1 MPEFV
6 HLHVHSEYS
15 LLDGAIRITDL
26 CQKAKD
32 LGMPAV
38 ALTDHGNMHGAV
50 TFYMQA
56 QKMGLKPIIG
66 CEIYVAPGD
75 MTDRRPETSGAN
87 HLVLLAKNLE
97 GYRNLI
103 AIVSEAHLKGFY
115 YKPRA
120 DKALLR
126 RHSAGLV
133 ALSACL
139 GGEVPHALLS
149 QGMDAGEAVARE
161 YAEIFPGE
169 FYLEL
174 QDNGIEKQN
183 RLNAMLIDLAG
194 RTGLP
199 LVATND
205 CHYLNKGDDEA
216 HDVLIC
222 IQTGKTVDTPGRMR
236 MDTDQLYFKTPEE
249 MEKAFAAV
257 PEAIANTQRIAE
269 RCNVEIEL
277 GKHSFPVYELPEG
290 VSIDQEFERMAR
302 EGLEARIQAAPY
314 AIDAEAYRKRLEYE
328 IGVIKEMGF
337 PAYFLIVQDFI
348 NWAKDHRI
356 PVGPGRGSA
365 AGSIVAWALR
375 ITNLDPIPYQL
386 LFERFLNVERV
397 SMPDI
402 DVDFCERRRLEVVR
416 YVAGK
421 YGEDHVAQITTFGT
435 MKAKAVVR
443 DVARA
448 LGMTFAEGDR
458 IAKLVPE
465 EMKMTI
471 AKALEREPELKRL
484 YDSDT
489 QVKKLLDVAK
499 RLEGL
504 ARHASTHAAGVVI
517 SAEPMTHYLPLY
529 AGKKGE
535 VVTQYDGKRVEL
547 VGLIKFDFLGLRTMT
562 VIEDCLDIIREQGK
576 QPPDLDNLPLTDPAV
591 YALFSRGDTDG
602 IFQVESSGMRKYLR
616 MLKPNRFEDII
627 AMLALYRPGPLG
639 SGMVDE
645 FIKRKHGEIPVTYP
659 HASLEET
666 LSPTYGV
673 IVYQEQVMATA
684 MVIANYSLGEG
695 DLLRRAMG
703 KKKAE
708 EMAKQRKRFLEG
720 AAENKIPETTANEI
734 FDLMEKF
741 AEYGFNKSH
750 SAAYALISY
759 YTAYL
764 KVHHKVEF
772 MAALISSELANA
784 DKVYAYINSCREMD
798 IEVAG
803 PDVNKSRRRFSVDN
817 GIIRFGLAGVKNVG
831 DEAVNDIVREREEH
845 GPYTGLVD
853 FCRRVNLRKVTKR
866 VTESLIKAGAM
877 DGFGCSR
884 AGLIAGLEK
893 AYGVGQREAKERA
906 SGMISML
913 DMLGGMGGPGGG
925 KGDAKDQAASNPA
938 ACVSIEEFNQEEFPD
953 AEKQRLEKEVL
964 GFYLSSHPLLAYR
977 MDLPRLGVRTLEH
990 CRSLPDGAEARVAV
1004 IVPAVKE
1011 YINKKGEKMA
1021 FCQIEDL
1028 SGTGEL
1034 TVFPSLY
1041 PEAKALIATEEP
1053 ILVVAKADRRDGA
1066 GGDDQKAK
1074 LVAERFEL
1082 LRDVQSRNS
1091 TPVPLPVAEEDLD
1104 EAGIGRLK
1112 GLIAAHPGEVPVRL
1126 RVARGDAVYLVEL
1139 GSQWRIWPNGDF
1151 WNDFRQYQAESRG
1164 GAGDGGEEAPFGPDA
1179 GAEPRDDADLDEYAA
1194 ESAFD
1199 TDPDGIAEAIGP
1211 DAPMPDYE
1219 ESA

>member
-1 MPEFV
+1 MSEFV

-15 LLDGAIRITDL
+15 LLDGANRITDL
-26 CQKAKD
+26 CRKAKD

-38 ALTDHGNMHGAV
+38 ALTDHGNMHGAII
-50 TFYMQA
+50 FYLEA
-56 QKMGLKPIIG
+56 RKLGIKPILG

-75 MTDRRPETSGAN
+75 MTERKPERISAY

-103 AIVSEAHLKGFY
+103 AIVSEAHLRGFY

-120 DKALLR
+120 DKTLLR
-126 RHSAGLV
+126 QHSAGLV

-139 GGEVPHALLS
+139 GGEVPHALLTE
-149 QGMDAGEAVARE
+149 GLDAGEAVARE
-161 YAEIFPGE
+161 YADIFPGE

-183 RLNAMLIDLAG
+183 RLNAMLKQLAG

-205 CHYLNKGDDEA
+205 CHYLNHGDDEA

-236 MDTDQLYFKTPEE
+236 MNTDQLYFKTQEE
-249 MEKAFAAV
+249 MERAFEDT

-269 RCNVEIEL
+269 RCNLEIEL
-277 GKHSFPVYELPEG
+277 KNYSFPVYELPEG
-290 VSIDQEFERMAR
+290 VSIEEEFKRMAR
-302 EGLEARIQAAPY
+302 EGLQKR
-314 AIDAEAYRKRLEYE
+314 IDASPYPIDEAVYRKRLEYE
-328 IGVIKEMGF
+328 IDVIQRMGF

-348 NWAKDHRI
+348 NWAKRNRI

-365 AGSIVAWALR
+365 AGSIVAWSLR

-416 YVAGK
+416 YVASK

-465 EMKMTI
+465 EIKMTI
-471 AKALEREPELKRL
+471 AKAMEREPELKKL
-484 YDSDT
+484 YDADAR
-489 QVKKLLDVAK
+489 VKKLIDVSK

-562 VIEDCLDIIREQGK
+562 VIEDCLDIIREQGMK
-576 QPPDLDNLPLTDPAV
+576 APDLDNLALTDPEV

-602 IFQVESSGMRKYLR
+602 VFQVESSGMRKYLR

-659 HASLEET
+659 HPSLEKT
-666 LSPTYGV
+666 LAPTYGV

-684 MVIANYSLGEG
+684 MVIANFSLGEG

-708 EMAKQRKRFLEG
+708 EMAQQRKRFLEG
-720 AAENKIPETTANEI
+720 AAKNNISESTANDI

-772 MAALISSELANA
+772 MAALISSELTNP

-798 IEVAG
+798 IVVAG
-803 PDVNKSRRRFSVDN
+803 PDVNTSRRRFSVDH
-817 GIIRFGLAGVKNVG
+817 GTIRFGLAGVKNAG

-845 GPYTGLVD
+845 GNYTGLVD

-866 VTESLIKAGAM
+866 VTESLIKSGAM
-877 DGFGCSR
+877 DCFGCTR

-893 AYGVGQREAKERA
+893 AYAMGQREAKERA

-913 DMLGGMGGPGGG
+913 SMLGTENHAEKADSATCM
-925 KGDAKDQAASNPA
+925 A
-938 ACVSIEEFNQEEFPD
+938 IEEFKTEEFPD
-953 AEKQRLEKEVL
+953 AEKQRMEKEVL

-977 MDLPRLGVRTLEH
+977 MDLPRLGVRTLEY
-990 CRSLPDGAEARVAV
+990 CRGLADGAEAHVAV

-1034 TVFPSLY
+1034 TIFPSLY
-1041 PEAKALIATEEP
+1041 PEAKVLIATEEP
-1053 ILVVAKADRRDGA
+1053 LLVVARADRRDGA
-1066 GGDDQKAK
+1066 STEDKAK

-1082 LRDVQSRNS
+1082 LREAQSHNS
-1091 TPVPLPVAEEDLD
+1091 TPVTLPISEADLD
-1104 EAGIGRLK
+1104 DEGITRLK
-1112 GLIAAHPGEVPVRL
+1112 GLIVAHPGEVPVRL
-1126 RVARGDAVYLVEL
+1126 RIRRGDGVYLVEL
-1139 GSQWRIWPNGDF
+1139 GLEWRIWPNSDF
-1151 WNDFRQYQAESRG
+1151 WNDLRRFQTENESESC
-1164 GAGDGGEEAPFGPDA
+1164 DEVFDA
-1179 GAEPRDDADLDEYAA
+1179 GTALPDETNPDEY
-1194 ESAFD
+1194 ESESSYGSA
-1199 TDPDGIAEAIGP
+1199 PDGIAEIIDP
-1211 DAPMPDYE
+1211 DPLPGYE
-1219 ESA
+1219 ERT